1 MRLAQC
7 VVSQY
12 VNKGCSLSWNVMLHH
27 FDQLVES
34 TFQSLDVTGADPE
47 NIIKVIKEV
56 VCGDVH
62 EG

>member
-1 MRLAQC
+1 M
-7 VVSQY
+7 SQY

-56 VCGDVH
+56 VCGDAH
-62 EG
+62 KG